1 MKTMKYFLSMAAL
14 ALVGAMTVSCSSD
27 DNIIEQPQQPE
38 TKNNVVTLTTRQQR
52 HPRAGCQWP

>member
-27 DNIIEQPQQPE
+27 DCEQE
-38 TKNNVVTLTTRQQR
+38 QR
-52 HPRAGCQWP
+52 SNPDHHRRLC